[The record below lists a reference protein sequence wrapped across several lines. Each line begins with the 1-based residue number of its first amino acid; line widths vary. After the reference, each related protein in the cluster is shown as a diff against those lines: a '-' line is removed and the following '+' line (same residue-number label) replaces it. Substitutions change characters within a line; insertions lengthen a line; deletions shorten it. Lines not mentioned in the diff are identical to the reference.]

1 MPIFPSGEGEKA
13 TKLMSRQQGEGQTAL
28 VTGASSGIG
37 LELARQFA
45 ADGYDLVLVARSADA
60 LARLAS
66 EITRD
71 FHVKATPIAFDL
83 GRPNAGRELAH
94 VLGQRALA
102 IDVLVNN
109 AGFGATGPFA
119 EGSTDTQA
127 GMVDVNVRALVELT
141 HELWPRI
148 LGNRRGGVLN
158 VASTAAFQP
167 GPFMAVYCASKAF
180 VLSFTEALWEEARG
194 TGVHV
199 TCLCP
204 GYTESGFHARAGT
217 DKVRLA
223 HGQAMS
229 SARVAAEGYRAFR
242 ANRRV
247 RITGVVN
254 AFMARSAAITPH
266 ALVLR
271 IARFLLTGA
280 SAVSP
285 SPAAGS
291 AKRTE

>member
-1 MPIFPSGEGEKA
+1 MLILPSGGESECV
-13 TKLMSRQQGEGQTAL
+13 MSSQRRGEGQTAL

-45 ADGYDLVLVARSADA
+45 ADGYDLVLVARSAGA
-60 LARLAS
+60 LERLAADLAG
-66 EITRD
+66 EFR
-71 FHVKATPIAFDL
+71 VKAAAIAFDL
-83 GRPNAGRELAH
+83 GRPEAGREL
-94 VLGQRALA
+94 VRTLDQRALA

-119 EGSTDTQA
+119 EGSTDIQV
-127 GMVDVNVRALVELT
+127 GIVDVNVRAVVELT

-148 LGNRRGGVLN
+148 VGNKRGGVLN

-167 GPFMAVYCASKAF
+167 GPFMAVYCASKTF

-204 GYTESGFHARAGT
+204 GYTESAFHARAGT

-223 HGQAMS
+223 RGGAMS
-229 SARVAAEGYRAFR
+229 SAQVAAKGYRAFQ

-247 RITGVVN
+247 KITGLAN
-254 AFMARSAAITPH
+254 ALLAHSAAITPH
-266 ALVLR
+266 ALLLR

-280 SAVSP
+280 R
-285 SPAAGS
+285 AA
-291 AKRTE
+291 